1 MARGSLT
8 ERQYRVLACRGKGL
22 TQNETAREL
31 QTTRANVSMIELRA
45 KRKVAQARETLRAYQ
60 STLTDHSVLV
70 SKGTRLYDIPPT
82 VLREG
87 DRYGVHVQSNIVEIV
102 RVVKNVRPSCL
113 VDGKTTRGIVLVFN
127 QKGKL
132 RVRQ

>member
-8 ERQYRVLACRGKGL
+8 EKQYRVLVCRGKGL

-60 STLTDHSVLV
+60 STLTDHSVLIAR
-70 SKGTRLYDIPPT
+70 GTRLYDIPPT